1 MYMIYICTHAYT
13 WKRYPPKR
21 TSMNHPCILIPKRVA
36 ATWVFVPR
44 QEMQNEPP
52 VGSRRCERQGLN
64 PTCRSGSFGFVG
76 LVGWPPKCLKTKKR
90 GVFFVT
96 FGSNCHVLGGLLI
109 FDTRHVKLIVFGAPV
124 CSFLGESSCGSVVVF
139 FSVVVWRISWCLRA
153 LLEKSGLQH
162 SVECSCKSW
171 RHQCSRWGGVVT
183 VKAGGLAEGWE
194 CSEWKPECKRGI
206 HKDLEWIMNK
216 SMIWTYSLIISSQK
230 KSCTEACSKPKSYIP
245 SRQLRISGLNPR
257 KRIAIES
264 FMTKFVPA
272 NWWPRWPYRHLLFMS
287 WSSQR
292 KTLRGTRLHA
302 RRQMQALSWK
312 HSHWNN
318 DGFCNKIGIPLWLHS
333 SKIREN

>member
-1 MYMIYICTHAYT
+1 MSC
-13 WKRYPPKR
+13 
-21 TSMNHPCILIPKRVA
+21 
-36 ATWVFVPR
+36 F
-44 QEMQNEPP
+44 
-52 VGSRRCERQGLN
+52 
-64 PTCRSGSFGFVG
+64 
-76 LVGWPPKCLKTKKR
+76 
-90 GVFFVT
+90 
-96 FGSNCHVLGGLLI
+96 GGLLI
-109 FDTRHVKLIVFGAPV
+109 FDTRHVKLIVFGP
-124 CSFLGESSCGSVVVF
+124 CLFFLGESSCGSVVGCF
-139 FSVVVWRISWCLRA
+139 FVVVWRISWCLHA

-162 SVECSCKSW
+162 SVECSCKSR

-206 HKDLEWIMNK
+206 HKEWITNK

-230 KSCTEACSKPKSYIP
+230 KSCSQACSKPNSYIP

-272 NWWPRWPYRHLLFMS
+272 NWWPRWPYRHLLYMS

-312 HSHWNN
+312 HSHSNN

-333 SKIREN
+333 SKICEN